1 MITVHPEKKADL
13 EARFAFLEDGGAH
26 EFRVCAFEKPENYSL
41 KSDSSDSVKESITRN
56 TKSCIE
62 MGQGM
67 TLVLQEDVVFA
78 DRERVLSGL
87 RTAVTFMEDHPEAD
101 MFMLGVHPNSRY
113 RKYKDGI
120 VKYRHAVHWQ
130 AVIFRKKM
138 LKNLSE
144 DIPQGVHSD
153 EYIASNMTSRVQ
165 AYGLRSPVAFQD
177 VTTRWRRR
185 WEYGLLYGFRSRY
198 PYGDPL
204 WQFVSFL
211 RATTVVMILYFLI
224 R

>member
-13 EARFAFLEDGGAH
+13 EERFAFLEDGGAH
-26 EFRVCAFEKPENYSL
+26 EFRVCVFEKAEDYSF
-41 KSDSSDSVKESITRN
+41 KSDASDSVMESITRN

-62 MGQGM
+62 MGQEM

-87 RTAVTFMEDHPEAD
+87 RTAVNFMEEHPEAD
-101 MFMLGVHPNSRY
+101 MFMLGVHPNSWH

-130 AVIFRKKM
+130 AVIFRKRM
-138 LKNLSE
+138 LINLSE
-144 DIPQGVHSD
+144 DIPQGVQSD
-153 EYIASNMTSRVQ
+153 EYIAADMTSKVQ

-185 WEYGLLYGFRSRY
+185 WEYGLLYRFRSRY

-204 WQFVSFL
+204 WQLIRFL
-211 RATTVVMILYFLI
+211 LAATVVMTLYFLI